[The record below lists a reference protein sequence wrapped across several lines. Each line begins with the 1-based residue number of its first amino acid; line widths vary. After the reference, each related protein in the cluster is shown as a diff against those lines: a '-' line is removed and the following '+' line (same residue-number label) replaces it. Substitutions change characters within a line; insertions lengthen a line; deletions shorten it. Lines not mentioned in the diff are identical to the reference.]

1 MNIDSQKS
9 KQPRHPQTIKKIP
22 LKNNIVVS
30 FIHGLTDR
38 QAGESYQK
46 IVRYFIPEFITSLV
60 LYSLLYLLDAWWI
73 ADLKST
79 SAYATSGVTNTLFHL
94 ITKMAEG
101 FSVGAT
107 VMVGNYNGL
116 HEWKNVG
123 RTVTNAFWL
132 TCITGGVISVSLY
145 FGAYWVYYL
154 YGVPE
159 KMIAIGIPFLQM
171 RALSVFFMFVYF
183 GFIGFLRGIKNPK
196 VPMIMYM
203 VGGAFFLFFDYALIF
218 GKFGFPAMK
227 LQGSAVAS
235 VIQYG
240 VMLLSVLV
248 YTFAWPK
255 NRKYGIAVVSSLPNL
270 ESMKTLCALSGPV
283 ILDKATLAFSY
294 LWLGALLAPMG
305 KYVIASYTVIKDL
318 ERFAILPAA
327 ACAQVITFLV
337 SNDYSIKNWV
347 GIKSNIKKTI
357 LLASICVIAI
367 LSVLS
372 FWPDYFIKI
381 FDQKGKFTTFAAS
394 IFPIL
399 SVLVF
404 FDLLQ
409 LILSGALRGAANVRI
424 VMGIR
429 LCTFFGYFIPVSWML
444 SKLPITNDATRF
456 ILIYGA
462 FYIGNGLMSIVYIY
476 RFRGQRWKQKRI

>member
-1 MNIDSQKS
+1 MNIDSQK
-9 KQPRHPQTIKKIP
+9 PQLPKKGTIPQKIP
-22 LKNNIVVS
+22 AQKNIVVS
-30 FIHGLTDR
+30 FIDGLTD
-38 QAGESYQK
+38 QHQGESYQK
-46 IVRYFIPEFITSLV
+46 IIRYFIPEFITTLV

-132 TCITGGVISVSLY
+132 TCITGGIIAFSLY
-145 FGAYWVYYL
+145 AGAYWVYYL

-159 KMIAIGIPFLQM
+159 KMITIGVPFLRL
-171 RALSVFFMFVYF
+171 RALSIFFMFVYF
-183 GFIGFLRGIKNPK
+183 AFVGFLRGIKNPK

-203 VGGAFFLFFDYALIF
+203 VGGAVFLFFDYGLIF
-218 GKFGFPAMK
+218 GKFGLPALK
-227 LQGSAVAS
+227 LQGSALAS

-255 NRKYGIAVVSSLPNL
+255 NRKYGIALVSTLPNFS
-270 ESMKTLCALSGPV
+270 SMKNLCLLSGPV

-337 SNDYSIKNWV
+337 SNEYSVRNWP
-347 GIKSNIKKTI
+347 GIKANIKKTI
-357 LLASICVIAI
+357 FLASGCVFAI
-367 LSVLS
+367 LLVLS
-372 FWPDYFIKI
+372 LWPNYFIHL
-381 FDQKGKFTTFAAS
+381 FDQKDKFTEFAAK

-409 LILSGALRGAANVRI
+409 LILSGALRGAANVRM

-429 LCTFFGYFIPVSWML
+429 LFTFFCYFIPVSWVL
-444 SKLPITNDATRF
+444 SKLPIASDATKF
-456 ILIYGA
+456 LLIYGA
-462 FYIGNGLMSIVYIY
+462 FYVGNGLMSIAYIY
-476 RFRGQRWKQKRI
+476 RFRGQRWKQKSI